1 MNKKPRKFPAWMK
14 GRGKAVGTALNNIV
28 SAPNSNETKNKQNIF
43 SDLEDARRRNVKAKN
58 SNDCDEA
65 DQAQP
70 LDKFA
75 QLPLVK
81 YDGKIKYMREFFD
94 VAEEFDKLLSEVS
107 KIQDSEVPVSF
118 DLEWSFDY
126 KSGPLP
132 TAVLQVCCSLNQCYI
147 VQMSDLKKI
156 PASLSAFL
164 NHPKTIL
171 HGVNIK
177 NDLRKLA
184 RDFPCFDGDKLIEK
198 CLDLGDFYN
207 KVFNSKERWSLDRL
221 TAQTIQKRV
230 DKSRQIRMS
239 NWNRSPLTA
248 NQQLYA
254 SIDVYVSFSLTNN
267 LNFQKINPS
276 SNSSAVYYFSCI
288 FF

>member
-1 MNKKPRKFPAWMK
+1 MSKRPRNIPAWMK
-14 GRGKAVGTALNNIV
+14 GRGKAVGSALNNIV
-28 SAPNSNETKNKQNIF
+28 GAQNPKVAKSRGNNIF
-43 SDLEDARRRNVKAKN
+43 NDLEDAKRRIGKDKSSDV
-58 SNDCDEA
+58 CDESGEF
-65 DQAQP
+65 DR
-70 LDKFA
+70 FA
-75 QLPLVK
+75 ELPMIK
-81 YDGKIKYMREFFD
+81 YDGKIKYLREFHD
-94 VAEEFDKLLSEVS
+94 VAETFDSLLNEVTH
-107 KIQDSEVPVSF
+107 IEEDVPVSF

-126 KSGPLP
+126 KSGPYP
-132 TAVLQVCCSLNQCYI
+132 TAVMQVCLDLNQCFI

-184 RDFPCFDGDKLIEK
+184 RDFTCFDGDKLIEK

-207 KVFNSKERWSLDRL
+207 KVFNSKEKWSLDRL
-221 TAQTIQKRV
+221 AAQTLKHRV

-248 NQQLYA
+248 NQLLYA
-254 SIDVYVSFSLTNN
+254 SIDVYVSL
-267 LNFQKINPS
+267 LRI
-276 SNSSAVYYFSCI
+276 I
-288 FF
+288 